1 MAEARWFRRAGPGL
15 AALGAVLF
23 VASTTTG
30 AHAPRWQPA
39 MCAGPARTGPGPI
52 GAWYR
57 LDPTLV
63 DGTRTGQRLSVGVA
77 GTTSARGLDLDAE
90 SFAAGPFSGMV
101 LLGTDDGT
109 SSRLSLVDVAAGCAW
124 PIDRSGEVIRRATLT
139 PDGGTLVE
147 FRVERRSRADLGVWR
162 RPLEPPGPESRLLP
176 PIDPDIRF
184 GPTWLTELTWS
195 DDGSLLAVQ
204 SCGEVACR
212 VRWVDVASG
221 ATGIVADPSLGD
233 MVGLTRRALV
243 AHGAC
248 RGLPCSIRSVD
259 LRTGSTI
266 ILAAAAGQATV
277 VRDRATTRVVYELD
291 ADGGAV
297 GSIGVDGSDAGRV
310 PVDRA
315 SERLIPGPA
324 WAGGSAEL
332 PPGWVAFGPD
342 GRLPLSGPA
351 GVVLRRVADGRSA
364 AFDQMAR

>member
-1 MAEARWFRRAGPGL
+1 MAEARWFRRAAPGV
-15 AALGAVLF
+15 AVVGALLL

-30 AHAPRWQPA
+30 AHAPRWQPTI
-39 MCAGPARTGPGPI
+39 CAGPARTGPGPI

-63 DGTRTGQRLSVGVA
+63 DGARTGQRLSIGMA
-77 GTTSARGLDLDAE
+77 GATSVRGLDLDAE
-90 SFAAGPFSGMV
+90 SFAAGPFSGTV

-109 SSRLSLVDVAAGCAW
+109 SSTLSLIDVSAGCAW
-124 PIDRSGEVIRRATLT
+124 PISRSHAVVRRATIA
-139 PDGGTLVE
+139 PHGETLVE
-147 FRVERRSRADLGVWR
+147 FRVDRGSRADLGVWR
-162 RPLEPPGPESRLLP
+162 RPLSRPGPGVRLLP

-221 ATGIVADPSLGD
+221 ATGIVVDPSLGD
-233 MVGLTRRALV
+233 MVGLTRRMLV

-248 RGLPCSIRSVD
+248 RGLPCPVRSVD
-259 LRTGSTI
+259 LRTGSTKT
-266 ILAAAAGQATV
+266 LVAAAGQATAI
-277 VRDRATTRVVYELD
+277 RNGDTTQVVYELD
-291 ADGGAV
+291 ADGHAL
-297 GSIGVDGSDAGRV
+297 GSIGVDGGDARRLPIDGARG
-310 PVDRA
+310 
-315 SERLIPGPA
+315 RLIAGST
-324 WAGGSAEL
+324 WAGASAEL

-351 GVVLRRVADGRSA
+351 AVVLRHLADGRSA
-364 AFDQMAR
+364 AFDEVAR

>member
-1 MAEARWFRRAGPGL
+1 MAEARWFRRAAPGIV
-15 AALGAVLF
+15 ALGAMLLA
-23 VASTTTG
+23 ASTTTG

-63 DGTRTGQRLSVGVA
+63 DGVRTGQRLSIGVA
-77 GTTSARGLDLDAE
+77 GASPVRELDLDAE
-90 SFAAGPFSGMV
+90 SFAAGPFSGAV

-109 SSRLSLVDVAAGCAW
+109 SSRLSLIDVRAGCAW
-124 PIDRSGEVIRRATLT
+124 PIDRSDNVIRRATIT

-147 FRVERRSRADLGVWR
+147 FRVDRSSRADLGVWR
-162 RPLEPPGPESRLLP
+162 QPLARPGPAVRLLP

-212 VRWVDVASG
+212 VRWVDLTSG

-233 MVGLTRRALV
+233 MVGLTRRLLV
-243 AHGAC
+243 AHAAC
-248 RGLPCSIRSVD
+248 RGLPCPIRSVH
-259 LRTGSTI
+259 LQTGSTRTLI
-266 ILAAAAGQATV
+266 AAAGQATA
-277 VRDRATTRVVYELD
+277 VRDRDTTRVVYELD
-291 ADGGAV
+291 ADGAAM
-297 GSIGVDGSDAGRV
+297 GSIGVDGRDARRLSVGRA
-310 PVDRA
+310 R
-315 SERLIPGPA
+315 ERLIAGPG

-342 GRLPLSGPA
+342 GRLPLFGPV

-364 AFDQMAR
+364 AFDQVSR